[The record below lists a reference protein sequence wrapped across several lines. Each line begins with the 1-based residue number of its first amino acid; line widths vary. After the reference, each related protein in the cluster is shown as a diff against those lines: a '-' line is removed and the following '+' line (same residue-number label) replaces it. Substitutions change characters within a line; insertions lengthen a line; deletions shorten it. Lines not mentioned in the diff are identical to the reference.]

1 MAVFYTYEKNHERE
15 KNDFLQMLYH
25 DRRGGQMI
33 RLRKHGDQVDQLST
47 CDMDELAAT
56 GTDLLDTYTSVHTF
70 RGYKRTSDRVFN
82 FCSIFIDLDCHSDD
96 PDQIQSAKMR
106 TVEILEDA
114 FSDGRLAVPTMIT
127 DSGRGFG
134 LQYILDK
141 SIANTWKTEKIKAF
155 YKKVRKKLYVK
166 YQEILSADP
175 QAAQPDA
182 SVLDDARVCRIPGT
196 YNVAADTYCRLIAV
210 SGKCYELSDLVQD
223 CNLWDWKSE
232 EEYRKAKEEK
242 ERKKKEIASR
252 PVVAFAEYRLPFLS
266 TRLEQLEKLQEMRG
280 ENCTDS
286 CREQLLFIAY
296 SALKQL
302 DPANAALRLQKMN
315 RRFVDPLPQVELDH
329 IIQET
334 DQSVGIDHRGYYKV
348 SNAYVVDMLALTEEE
363 IRTLGIGQGLKRA
376 VDRKAARDKK
386 KETRKKIVELL
397 MQADT
402 LTYEEIAEV
411 AGVSRRT
418 VCTVAKNEGLMRYAK
433 AAQHQDYPEK
443 KAEIIAI
450 DSVREGERPAAES
463 ANFATGSVCAPFFV
477 PTGSRLSTPA
487 VRGTGGDEFDWYNW
501 LDARASSDAVAREI
515 LDIFSWSFCKWSS
528 TSLSYDIEEY
538 LARTMIKV
546 MSHPERL
553 TSLKNA
559 VAKMF
564 FEDYGDECSFLFGMH
579 KIVNVLP
586 TVWDLFVT
594 AGRKDD
600 EKKRKFSQRRAGYHQ
615 KKHPEVDVATETPE
629 QREARIN
636 RHLNS
641 FSDKRFDII
650 EASDEYQ
657 RRLDPDVIRMV
668 KTACMQVVRLKRD
681 FFWIEKQKIQTSDIK
696 QCFNSLTYK
705 DLVVLCER
713 MAHQGTIRGVE
724 TPFYYVLQTVWKYT
738 HPDAAEAQADRIKS
752 EKHVNG
758 FNNFESHTYDF
769 DIGKFMEINAIRKIT
784 GQSPLSQE
792 EFINKE
798 GELYGNG
805 R

>member
-1 MAVFYTYEKNHERE
+1 MAVFYTYEKNLEEE
-15 KNDFLQMLYH
+15 KMDFLRTLYH
-25 DRRGGQMI
+25 DKRGGQMI
-33 RLRKHGDQVDQLST
+33 RLRKKGDQVSQLST

-56 GTDLLDTYTSVHTF
+56 GTDLLDTYTTVHTF

-82 FCSIFIDLDCHSDD
+82 FGSIFIDLDCHSDD
-96 PDQIQSAKMR
+96 PDQIQTAKMR

-114 FSDGRLAVPTMIT
+114 FSDSRLAVPTMIT

-210 SGKCYELSDLVQD
+210 SGKCYELSDLVRG

-232 EEYRKAKEEK
+232 EEYKKVKEEK
-242 ERKKKEIASR
+242 EKKKKEIASR
-252 PVVAFAEYRLPFLS
+252 PVVPFAEYRLPFLS

-334 DQSVGIDHRGYYKV
+334 DQSVGIDHRGYYKL
-348 SNAYVVDMLALTEEE
+348 SNAYVVDMLALTGEE
-363 IRTLGIGQGLKRA
+363 IKKLGIGQGLRRA
-376 VDRKAARDKK
+376 ADRKAARDKK
-386 KETRKKIVELL
+386 EETRKKVVELL
-397 MQADT
+397 MQADS

-418 VCTVAKNEGLMRYAK
+418 VCTIAKAEGVMRYSK
-433 AAQHQDYPEK
+433 AAQRQNHQIQT
-443 KAEIIAI
+443 AEIIEI
-450 DSVREGERPAAES
+450 DSVREGIGQVAES
-463 ANFATGSVCAPFFV
+463 ANFATGSVCAPFIV
-477 PTGSRLSTPA
+477 PTGSLLSTPA
-487 VRGTGGDEFDWYNW
+487 VRGTGGEEFDWYNW

-553 TSLKNA
+553 SSLRDT
-559 VAKMF
+559 VARILFKH
-564 FEDYGDECSFLFGMH
+564 YGIDECAFLFGMH
-579 KIVNVLP
+579 KIADVLP
-586 TVWDLFVT
+586 TVWNLYVT
-594 AGRKDD
+594 AGQK
-600 EKKRKFSQRRAGYHQ
+600 ENKKKRKATQRRAERQQ
-615 KKHPEVDVATETPE
+615 KKYSVDVATETPE

-636 RHLNS
+636 RHLKKYK
-641 FSDKRFDII
+641 DDRFAII
-650 EASDEYQ
+650 ESTDEYK
-657 RRLDPDVIRMV
+657 RRLDPDVLQTV
-668 KTACMQVVRLKRD
+668 KTACMQVSRLQREY
-681 FFWIEKQKIQTSDIK
+681 FWIEKKKVLTSEIK
-696 QCFNSLTYK
+696 ECFNSLTYK
-705 DLVVLCER
+705 DIAVICER
-713 MAHQGTIRGVE
+713 MDHQGTIQE
-724 TPFYYVLQTVWKYT
+724 ATTPFYYVLQTVWKYR
-738 HPDAAEAQADRIKS
+738 HPEAAEAQADRIKE
-752 EKHVNG
+752 EKSANR
-758 FNNFESHTYDF
+758 FDNFESHTYDF
-769 DIGKFMEINAIRKIT
+769 DFGKFMEINAMREII
-784 GQSPLSQE
+784 GQPPLSKE
-792 EFINKE
+792 EYMYSLKCIDK
-798 GELYGNG
+798 
-805 R
+805 